1 MFNMIVM
8 KCVKI
13 SKDHHQ
19 INIGDVEIVLERS
32 EVRHLI
38 QLLDNSID
46 VCQVKEVEVM
56 SKEDYMDMI
65 SKAKQ
70 SALSDNDEDCDM
82 CGA

>member
-1 MFNMIVM
+1 MFNM

-38 QLLDNSID
+38 QILDNSID
-46 VCQVKEVEVM
+46 VCQVKEVEAI
-56 SKEDYMDMI
+56 SKEDYMRMI
-65 SKAKQ
+65 LKAKTD
-70 SALSDNDEDCDM
+70 ALSDNDEDCDM
-82 CGA
+82 CGS

>member
-1 MFNMIVM
+1 MFNM

-38 QLLDNSID
+38 QILDNSID
-46 VCQVKEVEVM
+46 VGRIEPIESI
-56 SKEDYMDMI
+56 SKEDYMRMI
-65 SKAKQ
+65 LKAKTD
-70 SALSDNDEDCDM
+70 ALSDNDEGCDM
-82 CGA
+82 CSG